1 MGVAESRGILYLLI
15 FVSFTFWMTLL
26 ISPIFPLYVVENL
39 GATRFILGLINSI
52 ASISSIILRVP
63 LGIVADRIGRWRMLS
78 IALFITGISFLLYF
92 IAPAPNWLY
101 LIGIL
106 RSVAMASFL
115 PTANAVASNLA
126 RSSNERGK
134 IMGIY
139 MTSISV
145 ALVLGPLLTSF
156 LLEFLVYRQIFIVT
170 AIIGFIGLIA
180 ALLGGPYVSRSGY
193 DRAKREVGGIAGSLS
208 RVIKSRN
215 MIALYLTMS
224 VFYFAA
230 LAPFYTLFS
239 VYAKGSPLFFSAAFI
254 SLLFALRGLTDTF
267 ARIPAG
273 YLSDRFGRKRP
284 LMFGLFLMV
293 IALLCLSTPSL
304 PIIIVGCII
313 YGVGFGF
320 RIVTMSALAGDS
332 VPSED
337 VGLAMASLFATTDA
351 GSALGSFF
359 AGAASMVLPTPLIFQ
374 ICALL
379 LLMVI
384 PILLIVREG
393 KPG

>member
-1 MGVAESRGILYLLI
+1 MAADGSKGILYLLI
-15 FVSFTFWMTLL
+15 IVSFTFWMTLL
-26 ISPIFPLYVVENL
+26 ISPIFPLYVVEDL
-39 GATRFILGLINSI
+39 GATTFVLGLINSI
-52 ASISSIILRVP
+52 SSVSSIILRVP
-63 LGIVADRIGRWRMLS
+63 LGMVADRIGRWRMLS
-78 IALFITGISFLLYF
+78 IALFITGLSYLLYF
-92 IAPAPNWLY
+92 LAPAPGWLY

-126 RSSNERGK
+126 RSSSERGK

-145 ALVLGPLLTSF
+145 ALVIGPLLTSF
-156 LLEFLVYRQIFIVT
+156 LLEFLSYRQIFLVT
-170 AIIGFIGLIA
+170 ALIGFTGLIA
-180 ALLGGPYVSRSGY
+180 SLLGGPYVKRGGY
-193 DRAKREVGGIAGSLS
+193 DKVKRKEGGITSSLS

-224 VFYFAA
+224 VFYFTA
-230 LAPFYTLFS
+230 LSAFYTLFS
-239 VYAKGSPLFFSAAFI
+239 VYAKGSPLFFSATFI

-267 ARIPAG
+267 TRIPAG

-293 IALLCLSTPSL
+293 AALFCLSTPSPL
-304 PIIIVGCII
+304 IIIFGCII

-332 VPSED
+332 VPPED
-337 VGLAMASLFATTDA
+337 VGLAMALLFATTDA
-351 GSALGSFF
+351 GSALGSIF
-359 AGAASMVLPTPLIFQ
+359 AGAASMFLPIPLIFQ
-374 ICALL
+374 ICAVLL
-379 LLMVI
+379 LI
-384 PILLIVREG
+384 ATPILLIVREG
-393 KPG
+393 EPT